1 MPLTPGSRL
10 GSYDILSAIGA
21 GGMGQVYRAR
31 DTRLNRDVA
40 IKVLSEQFALDPDR
54 RARFERE
61 AQAVAA
67 LSHPN
72 ILAIHDFG
80 SAGTVTY
87 AVMELLE
94 GETLRAR
101 LSSGPIPI
109 RKAIDYAAQIVR
121 GLVAAHAK
129 GIVHRDLKPENI
141 FITPDSHVKILD
153 FGLARHVLTP
163 SPSDQTVS
171 GGTDPGIV
179 MGTAGYMSPEQVR
192 GAPVDHR
199 SDLFAFGAVLYE
211 MLSGR
216 RAFSRETAA
225 ETMTAILK
233 DDPPDLAES
242 GRAIPPAIDDVIRHC
257 LEKHPEERF
266 QSARDLGFA
275 LRHVDTGTAPAI
287 ARNLTKRRVPV
298 LLGLAGAAAVA
309 AAAFVWGRSTAP
321 AAPSTEWRDAS
332 FRQVTVTQ
340 DPESWPAISPDGKSI
355 VFAGAA
361 SGNSDVYVQRVGG
374 HNPTNLTQDSPD
386 IDDQPAFSP
395 DGSLI
400 AFHSTRGGGGI
411 FIMGATGE
419 SVRRVADFGFLPA
432 WSPDGRSLAIA
443 DSTFEVPQ
451 SSPGFGKLWI
461 VALADGSRRALP
473 TDRAIQP
480 AWSPDGSRVAY
491 WSVRTGGRRDIFTVA
506 ADGSAAATA
515 VTDDAALDW
524 NPVWSHDGR
533 HLYFSSDRGGTMSIW
548 RVQIDQRSGRVSG
561 EPESIVV
568 PARTAGSLSLSRD
581 GRTMLYGTAASE
593 TTLLVAAYDRVS
605 GVMGA
610 PQVLLGGA
618 QQIDYIDVSPDAK
631 WVAFGTADRQ
641 EDLFLVRTDGTGFRQ
656 LTDDGHRDRG
666 PRWSPDGSR
675 LMFYSKRTCQYNLWS
690 IRPDCSRLEIVARSQ
705 ETLLRPTWSPDGR
718 RVMAKNIERRSLV
731 MIDLEKPIEQRVQE
745 LKGTEGLGLI
755 PQAWSPDGRFV
766 AAALETADKAAN
778 IFMVT
783 PAGHVRRVPVGSA
796 TWEGALAWL
805 PDSSGVL
812 FGASSGINLLDVA
825 TGNVRQ
831 VAARPRVEVPAL
843 ALSRDG
849 RTIVFTEMRMAG
861 DLWIMEKRR

>member
-1 MPLTPGSRL
+1 M
-10 GSYDILSAIGA
+10 SAIGA

-40 IKVLSEQFALDPDR
+40 IKVLPELFALDPDR

-80 SAGTVTY
+80 SAGSLTY
-87 AVMELLE
+87 AVMELLD
-94 GETLRAR
+94 GETLRER
-101 LSSGPIPI
+101 LTSGPLPI
-109 RKAIDYAAQIVR
+109 RKAVDYAVQIVR
-121 GLVAAHAK
+121 GLSAAHDK

-141 FITPDSHVKILD
+141 FITSDSHVKILD
-153 FGLARHVLTP
+153 FGLARHVLAP
-163 SPSDQTVS
+163 SSSDQTVS
-171 GGTDPGIV
+171 VATEPGIV
-179 MGTAGYMSPEQVR
+179 MGSAGYMSPEQVR
-192 GAPVDHR
+192 GANVDHR

-211 MLSGR
+211 MLTGR
-216 RAFSRETAA
+216 RAFGRDTAA

-233 DDPPDLAES
+233 EDPPDLAES

-257 LEKHPEERF
+257 LEKRPEERF

-275 LRHVDTGTAPAI
+275 LQHVDSGSVPVITK
-287 ARNLTKRRVPV
+287 NLTNRRVPA
-298 LLGLAGAAAVA
+298 LLGLAGAAVVAVA
-309 AAAFVWGRSTAP
+309 AFMWGRWMAP
-321 AAPSTEWRDAS
+321 AAPSNEWRNAS
-332 FRQVTVTQ
+332 FKQVTVTQ
-340 DPESWPAISPDGKSI
+340 DPESWPALSPDGKSV

-361 SGNSDVYVQRVGG
+361 SGNSDIYVQRVGG
-374 HNPTNLTQDSPD
+374 HNATNLTPDSPD

-411 FIMGATGE
+411 FVMGSTGE
-419 SVRRVADFGFLPA
+419 SVRRVADSGFNPA

-443 DSTFEVPQ
+443 DTTFEVPQ
-451 SSPGFGKLWI
+451 SRPGFGKLRV
-461 VALADGSRRALP
+461 VALADGSRRDLP
-473 TDRAIQP
+473 TGDAVQP
-480 AWSPDGSRVAY
+480 SWSPDGSRIAY
-491 WSVRTGGRRDIFTVA
+491 WSVQAGGRRDIFTIA
-506 ADGSAAATA
+506 ADGSGAPVA

-548 RVQIDQRSGRVSG
+548 RVPIDQRSGRVGG

-568 PARTAGSLSLSRD
+568 PASTAGSLSLSHD
-581 GRTMLYGTAASE
+581 GRTMLYATAAMQ
-593 TTLLVAAYDRVS
+593 TTLFVAPYDP
-605 GVMGA
+605 GA
-610 PQVLLGGA
+610 SVIGPPQVLIAGA
-618 QQIDYIDVSPDAK
+618 QQIDYIDVSPDGK
-631 WVAFGTADRQ
+631 WVVFGTADRQ
-641 EDLFLVRTDGTGFRQ
+641 EDLFLLRTDGTGFRQ
-656 LTDDGHRDRG
+656 LTDDEYRDRG

-675 LMFYSKRTCQYNLWS
+675 LMFYSNRTGPYNLWS
-690 IRPDCSRLEIVARSQ
+690 IRPDGSRLEIVARSSQ
-705 ETLLRPTWSPDGR
+705 GLIRPAWAPDGR
-718 RVMAKNIERRSLV
+718 RVMAKNFDRGSLIMV
-731 MIDLEKPIEQRVQE
+731 DLEKPIEQRVQE
-745 LKGTEGLGLI
+745 LKGSETLGLI

-766 AAALETADKAAN
+766 VAALESGAKAPSL
-778 IFMVT
+778 FMVT
-783 PAGHVRRVPVGSA
+783 PEGQVRQMAVGSA

-812 FGASSGINLLDVA
+812 FGAGGTGINLLDA
-825 TGNVRQ
+825 RTGKVRQ
-831 VAARPRVEVPAL
+831 VAARPRVDIPAL